1 MTEQTFNEVKFKELL
16 VYIAKASEG
25 DPRFGAIKLNKIL
38 YYSDFAAHRLNGRSI
53 TGAKYKNLPEG
64 PGPTALLPMRA
75 KLVEESAIRITKRSY
90 FGGVQDTI
98 EPLRPA
104 DQTVFNVGRAEL
116 MIVDEVIK
124 WLWDK
129 NGREVSDLSH
139 KEPGWLLTEPGEI
152 IPYRTA
158 WLSSEPLTEEQIE
171 LGKVVAQRHGLAR
184 KSA

>member
-1 MTEQTFNEVKFKELL
+1 MSEQVFNENKFKELL
-16 VYIAKASEG
+16 IYIAKASEK

-38 YYSDFAAHRLNGRSI
+38 YFSDFAAYRLRGRSI

-64 PGPTALLPMRA
+64 PAPTALLPIRE
-75 KLVEESAIRITKRSY
+75 KLITSNAIRLAKRLY
-90 FGGVQDTI
+90 YGGVQDTI
-98 EPLRPA
+98 EALRPA
-104 DQTVFNVGRAEL
+104 DESVFNAGNGEL

-124 WLWDK
+124 WLWNK

-139 KEPGWLLTEPGEI
+139 KEPGWLLTDPGEM

-158 WLSSEPLTEEQIE
+158 WLSTEPLTEEQIE
-171 LGKVVAQRHGLAR
+171 LGKVVAQRHGLAK